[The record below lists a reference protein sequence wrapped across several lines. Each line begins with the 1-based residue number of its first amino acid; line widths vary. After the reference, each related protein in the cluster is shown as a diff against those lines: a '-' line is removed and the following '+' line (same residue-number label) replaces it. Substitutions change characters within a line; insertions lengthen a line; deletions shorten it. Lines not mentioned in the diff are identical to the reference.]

1 MKKLFYILFIFALSF
16 CNSISTPDKT
26 LKSYFDE
33 LISDKSFNTK
43 YWDINE
49 FCKTYYGSIW
59 DNASEEDKKEQ
70 VLLIEKLAKNMVN
83 SHKDVFD
90 KIVIKEI
97 NALEASNDTAKYRV
111 VFFIKDMA
119 NSDSYVDF
127 VLRKYGSS
135 WKIVNYERMKY
146 GDKELVTSEVF
157 KNNFNTLLENLGYK
171 DKSIDL
177 KVINEFMKNSM
188 NLK

>member
-1 MKKLFYILFIFALSF
+1 MIQQSIGLF
-16 CNSISTPDKT
+16 
-26 LKSYFDE
+26 
-33 LISDKSFNTK
+33 
-43 YWDINE
+43 
-49 FCKTYYGSIW
+49 
-59 DNASEEDKKEQ
+59 
-70 VLLIEKLAKNMVN
+70 
-83 SHKDVFD
+83 
-90 KIVIKEI
+90 
-97 NALEASNDTAKYRV
+97 
-111 VFFIKDMA
+111 FFIKDMA